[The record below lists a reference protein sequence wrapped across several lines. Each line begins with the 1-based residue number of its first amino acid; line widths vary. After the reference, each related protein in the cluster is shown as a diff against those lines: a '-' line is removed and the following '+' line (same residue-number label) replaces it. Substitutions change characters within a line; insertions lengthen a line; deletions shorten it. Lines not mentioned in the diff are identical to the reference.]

1 MAKEKTYPAIANQNI
16 KYGGEFI
23 NKDEKFKV
31 KVSDVEEL
39 KQFAKIDIPEGEEN
53 NQDPNGKNG
62 QEGEGGG
69 E

>member
-16 KYGGEFI
+16 KYDGKFI

-31 KVSDVEEL
+31 KVSDVDEL
-39 KQFAKIDIPEGEEN
+39 KQFAKIDIPEGEED
-53 NQDPNGKNG
+53 NQDLNGDGG
-62 QEGEGGG
+62 QQGDGGG